1 MWFLGVAR
9 GPSPSSHPRHPL
21 DPLLWRSARELICS
35 FSPTLLTRIFLGSSV
50 FASIFPFII
59 PFSHLTFIQLLSSVV
74 QAFCTSAVL
83 FCLCKVPLQYVIW
96 ILPLNRRLQIW
107 PPLLQLRGNFGS
119 VPTALR
125 VCLLFL
131 MTTILY
137 ALDAEIRY
145 VTWSLFVRNAATG
158 LLRNAGCLL
167 TITIVSVLNAS
178 TNNVR
183 LG

>member
-21 DPLLWRSARELICS
+21 EPLLWRPARQLICC
-35 FSPTLLTRIFLGSSV
+35 FSPTLRTRIFLGSSV

-59 PFSHLTFIQLLSSVV
+59 PFPHLTFTQLLLSVV
-74 QAFCTSAVL
+74 QTFCTSSVL

-96 ILPLNRRLQIW
+96 ILPLNHRPQIW
-107 PPLLQLRGNFGS
+107 LPPLQLRGNFGS
-119 VPTALR
+119 VSTALH
-125 VCLLFL
+125 VCLLFP

-158 LLRNAGCLL
+158 LFRNARCSL
-167 TITIVSVLNAS
+167 TIAIGYV
-178 TNNVR
+178 
-183 LG
+183 